1 MALWD
6 EDPGQRLWRQRM
18 GLGNYEQESWQES
31 WKRPEDNWELH
42 LNVSRQLKAKLILIF
57 CEIFFSAN
65 PGLSRE
71 RHLGQ
76 SQRTIG
82 KVRGFADI
90 QAMAIVSQGKE
101 AKVAGFSPD
110 QFATFSGSYVLQL
123 WAALPSPANHLKNSW
138 YCL

>member
-1 MALWD
+1 MKIQDKDCGDREWAS
-6 EDPGQRLWRQRM
+6 EIMSRKAGRSHGRGQKTT
-18 GLGNYEQESWQES
+18 ESCISMLSQ
-31 WKRPEDNWELH
+31 
-42 LNVSRQLKAKLILIF
+42 QLKAKLILIF

-71 RHLGQ
+71 RHLGH

-110 QFATFSGSYVLQL
+110 QFATLSGSYVLQL
-123 WAALPSPANHLKNSW
+123 
-138 YCL
+138 